1 MTPPRLP
8 EEIKT
13 KQDTMDLVFKLTRFE
28 MQYPRFV
35 QDRAFELCE
44 EIILGR
50 IHQKMRELEFS
61 QKIIDATRLE
71 FVKIDTDG
79 FIDLKIISDYQ
90 SDTGFDVSLAREKG
104 TVRHFIAPVVASVLS
119 WIVGGFIRAFSKGHW
134 VSGITKSNVIEKMT
148 EETMPIVQARL
159 NADTDAFLDRSLQ

>member
-1 MTPPRLP
+1 MPD
-8 EEIKT
+8 EIKT
-13 KQDTMDLVFKLTRFE
+13 KQDTMNLVFKLTQFE

-35 QDRAFELCE
+35 QQRAFELCE

-50 IHQKMRELEFS
+50 IHEKMRELKFS
-61 QKIIDATRLE
+61 PKIINATRLE
-71 FVKIDTDG
+71 FVRIDTDG
-79 FIDLKIISDYQ
+79 FIDLKIVSDYE

-104 TVRHFIAPVVASVLS
+104 TTRHFIAPIVAKALS
-119 WIVGGFIRAFSKGHW
+119 WIVGGFIRAFSGGHW